1 MEIVKVD
8 NIRGNFFYIIY
19 KFESGYFASGLSE
32 SKMRVHRTF
41 GYLCHFVPMRI
52 ISDLLCSDL
61 AHAI

>member
-1 MEIVKVD
+1 MSGESFFISFINLRVD
-8 NIRGNFFYIIY
+8 ILER
-19 KFESGYFASGLSE
+19 GLSE

-41 GYLCHFVPMRI
+41 GYLCHFEPMRI

>member
-1 MEIVKVD
+1 MKIVEVD
-8 NIRGNFFYIIY
+8 NIRGNFFILFI
-19 KFESGYFASGLSE
+19 SLRVDIFASGLSE

-41 GYLCHFVPMRI
+41 GYLCHFEPMRI